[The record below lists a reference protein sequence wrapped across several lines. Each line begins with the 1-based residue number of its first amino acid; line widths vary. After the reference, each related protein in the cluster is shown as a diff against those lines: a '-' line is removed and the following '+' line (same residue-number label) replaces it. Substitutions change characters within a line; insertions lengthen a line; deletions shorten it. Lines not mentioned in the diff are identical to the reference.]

1 MLDPFGGQC
10 LSLAREPAA
19 ILLFWRR
26 HPDHCADT
34 RLATF
39 VRQQGSNQCLSVDP
53 VGFRSSASTR
63 CCDRGGID
71 NVTLDTFALQHS
83 MNPEPVQSRFL
94 DNDDRN
100 KPSRPPF
107 GLSLSCERRVSS
119 PLISPPETA
128 CFDIFS
134 PLPGESDVISNVERL
149 SYSQTK
155 IAPRSA
161 WMAVR

>member
-1 MLDPFGGQC
+1 MLDPLGGQC

-34 RLATF
+34 RLAAL

-63 CCDRGGID
+63 CRDRGGID

-107 GLSLSCERRVSS
+107 GLLPKLRKTRQQSLNIPTRNRMLRYLLPVAGRKRCDQPRR
-119 PLISPPETA
+119 T
-128 CFDIFS
+128 
-134 PLPGESDVISNVERL
+134 
-149 SYSQTK
+149 T
-155 IAPRSA
+155 
-161 WMAVR
+161 